1 MIRSA
6 ALVLALVLVGGVQAP
21 EADGQSFGSEER
33 AGPVRIGS
41 LNFNVGVPVGPFA
54 DNIED
59 PGYGGNLFLGT
70 QLGASPV
77 VLGLDLGFLIYG
89 RSERTVPFSN
99 TVGPSVNVDVITT
112 NNIFQP
118 HAVLRLQP
126 LQGPFRPYVEA
137 VGGFKYLFTRTRIED
152 RGNSN
157 NDDDDIASETN
168 FDDFAWSGGGGA
180 GVDIMVYRPS
190 AKAGKKSSFR
200 GLSLHLGSQYLFGQE
215 AEYLAE
221 GELVD
226 ENRNGRLDDSELD
239 VRRSATTL
247 LVFKLG
253 VTAYF

>member
-1 MIRSA
+1 MIRSTA
-6 ALVLALVLVGGVQAP
+6 FLLALALLGGLPAP
-21 EADGQSFGSEER
+21 EAHGQSSGSEKR
-33 AGPVRIGS
+33 TGPVRIGS
-41 LNFNVGVPVGPFA
+41 LNFNVGVPVGPFS

-89 RSERTVPFSN
+89 RSEQTVPFSN
-99 TVGPSVNVDVITT
+99 TVGPRVNVDVITT

-157 NDDDDIASETN
+157 NDGDDIASETN

-180 GVDIMVYRPS
+180 GVEIMVYRPS
-190 AKAGKKSSFR
+190 ANAGTNSSFR
-200 GLSLHLGSQYLFGQE
+200 GLSLHFGSQYLFGQE

-226 ENRNGRLDDSELD
+226 ENRNRRLDDSELD

>member
-6 ALVLALVLVGGVQAP
+6 ALVFAFVLVAGVQAP
-21 EADGQSFGSEER
+21 EVHGQSLGSEKR

-77 VLGLDLGFLIYG
+77 VLGLDLGFLVYG
-89 RSERTVPFSN
+89 RSERTVPFSQ
-99 TVGPSVNVDVITT
+99 TVGPSVNVDVTTT

-126 LQGPFRPYVEA
+126 MQGAFRPYVEA

-152 RGNSN
+152 RGSSN
-157 NDDDDIASETN
+157 NDDDIASETN

-180 GVDIMVYRPS
+180 GVNIMVYRPP
-190 AKAGKKSSFR
+190 ARAEQQSSFR
-200 GLSLHLGSQYLFGQE
+200 GVSLHLGAQYLFGQE

-226 ENRNGRLDDSELD
+226 ENRNGRLDNSELD
-239 VRRSATTL
+239 IRRSATTL